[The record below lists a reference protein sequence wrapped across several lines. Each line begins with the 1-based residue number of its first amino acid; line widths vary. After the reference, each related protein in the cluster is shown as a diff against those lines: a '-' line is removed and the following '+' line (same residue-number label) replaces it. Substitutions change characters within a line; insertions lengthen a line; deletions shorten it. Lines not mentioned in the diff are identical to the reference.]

1 MAHINTPLLII
12 AFNRPD
18 ELRKVIDALSI
29 HTFRKIYAFVDGP
42 REAVDTDRPKT
53 QECRDML
60 SEITFAD
67 EVVTN
72 FRDKNLGCGMGP
84 FTAIS
89 EAFRMEEELIVLEDD
104 CVPAAVFPEFCEEL
118 LIRFRADHR
127 VSMISGSNFS
137 ENCLRRAES
146 YTFSEYSHFGGWAGW
161 RRSWEKVVFDPGI
174 CLRFLPGFSVSDF
187 RTARERRFFSKVY
200 HANFNKPEV
209 NYWDYQASLAFALEG
224 GLSVIPGK
232 NLVSNI
238 GSVGTHY
245 RGGEKYFDLPVP
257 DKFSIESHPAEV
269 KGDRSYDSCHFRN
282 HLVPLHSRPLIKKLQ
297 NRLGRLFRG

>member
-18 ELRKVIDALSI
+18 ELRKVIGALSV

-42 REAVDTDRPKT
+42 REGVDADPQKIV
-53 QECRDML
+53 ECRDIL
-60 SEITFAD
+60 SAISFAE

-72 FRDKNLGCGMGP
+72 FRDNNLGCGMSP
-84 FTAIS
+84 FTAIT
-89 EAFRMEEELIVLEDD
+89 EVFRMEEELIILEDD
-104 CVPAAVFPEFCEEL
+104 CVPAAAFPEFCEEL
-118 LIRFRADHR
+118 LIRYREDQR
-127 VSMISGSNFS
+127 VCMISGSNFS
-137 ENCLRRAES
+137 GNCFQSNAS

-161 RRSWEKVVFDPGI
+161 KRSWEKVVFDPLN
-174 CLRFLPGFSVSDF
+174 CLNILPRFAGSTF
-187 RTARERRFFSKVY
+187 RTAKERRFFSKVY
-200 HANFNKPEV
+200 QANFNKPEV

-238 GSVGTHY
+238 GSTGTHY

-257 DKFSIESHPAEV
+257 EIFKIESHPVSV
-269 KGDRSYDSCHFRN
+269 KADRVYDSCHFRN
-282 HLVPLHSRPLIKKLQ
+282 HLVPLHRRPLIKKIQ
-297 NRLGRLFRG
+297 NRLRKMFP